1 MLFRRN
7 TATFPAGDFQLFKK
21 QLNSWAGIFPSCL
34 CFDFNDYPHF
44 HSRHKL
50 LAAAGE
56 FRIMPV
62 SDGIFYSLKSFFNHQ
77 PDWLF
82 GFLTYDLKGEAE
94 PKLSSKQDSRFD
106 GIQFPA
112 GYFFRPEHII
122 EVIGDSVIIQSTGN
136 PEKIFESI
144 IHTPV
149 RTFFLPESKK
159 LQHRISQANYIQIVN
174 TIKEHI
180 VRGDLYE
187 MNFCQEFFLEN
198 ISIEPASLFNKLNEI
213 SPAPFSCFMR
223 YGEKYLLS
231 ASPERFLMKEG
242 RKIFSQPMKGT
253 IGRAQGEYNEQRDE
267 QLKEKLHNDP
277 KERAEN
283 VMIVDLVRNDLAR
296 SAVPGSV
303 KVDELFSVYTFPQ
316 VHQMISTVSA
326 TIRDDVHFADAIKY
340 AFPMGSMT
348 GAPKVMA
355 MQLID
360 KYERVK
366 RGLFSGSAGFITPT
380 GDFEFNVIIRS
391 LLYNA
396 ATKYLS
402 FQTGSAIT
410 HESIPEREYE
420 ECMIKAEGIMKAL
433 NIQHSPFD
441 S

>member
-1 MLFRRN
+1 MLFARN

-21 QLNSWAGIFPSCL
+21 QLNSWAGIFTSCL

-44 HSRHKL
+44 HSRQKL

-56 FRIMPV
+56 FMTMPV
-62 SDGIFYSLKSFFNHQ
+62 SGGIFSSLKNFFNYQ

-82 GFLTYDLKGEAE
+82 GFLTYDLKNETE
-94 PKLSSKQDSRFD
+94 PILSSKQDFRFD

-122 EVIGDSVIIQSTGN
+122 EVVGDSVIIHSTGN
-136 PEKIFESI
+136 PAEVFESI
-144 IHTPV
+144 RQTRV
-149 RTFFLPESKK
+149 RDFFRPETKK
-159 LQHRISQANYIQIVN
+159 LRHRISQSDYLQIV
-174 TIKEHI
+174 TAIKEHI
-180 VRGDLYE
+180 VRGDVYE
-187 MNFCQEFFLEN
+187 MNFCQEFFLEDV
-198 ISIEPASLFNKLNEI
+198 SIEPASLFNVLNEI
-213 SPAPFSCFMR
+213 SPAPFSCFLKC
-223 YGEKYLLS
+223 GEKYLLS
-231 ASPERFLMKEG
+231 ASPERFLKKEG
-242 RKIFSQPMKGT
+242 RNIFSQPMKGT
-253 IGRAQGEYNEQRDE
+253 IARASGENKEQRDE
-267 QLKEKLHNDP
+267 QLKLRLQNDP

-303 KVDELFSVYTFPQ
+303 KVDELFGVYTFPQ

-326 TIRDDVHFADAIKY
+326 TLRDDVHFTDAIKH

-360 KYERVK
+360 KYETVK
-366 RGLFSGSAGFITPT
+366 RGLFSGSAGFITPS
-380 GDFEFNVIIRS
+380 GDFEFNVVIRS

-396 ATKYLS
+396 VSKYLS

-410 HESIPEREYE
+410 HESIPEKEYE
-420 ECMIKAEGIMKAL
+420 ECLIKAEGIMKAL
-433 NIQHSPFD
+433 NIHHLPVHS
-441 S
+441 